1 MNKLLYFGLVIGAAV
16 AGAAVAIYYT
26 KDTER
31 KRADEEIAQMREY
44 YAQKEEKT
52 GKTSTETENKNTKFQ
67 EIWKR
72 EAKQWETAS
81 IRLQDELRSATR
93 MAQYWRARCMNAHCD
108 FTAACDGEGHYPT
121 DNDVPTREEKL
132 VSDIMDAVA
141 VVDKK
146 DEAIPA

>member
-1 MNKLLYFGLVIGAAV
+1 MFGFIAGIFTGAIGTIFVMGLVS
-16 AGAAVAIYYT
+16 
-26 KDTER
+26 
-31 KRADEEIAQMREY
+31 
-44 YAQKEEKT
+44 T
-52 GKTSTETENKNTKFQ
+52 GKPTESDVQVKRKHAD
-67 EIWKR
+67 IWKC

-81 IRLQDELRSATR
+81 IRLHDELRSATR
-93 MAQYWRARCMNAHCD
+93 MAQYWRARCMNGHCD

-121 DNDVPTREEKL
+121 DNDAPTREEKL

>member
-1 MNKLLYFGLVIGAAV
+1 MFTFIAGIFTGTVGTILVMGLVS
-16 AGAAVAIYYT
+16 AGKPTESDVQV
-26 KDTER
+26 ER
-31 KRADEEIAQMREY
+31 KHAD
-44 YAQKEEKT
+44 
-52 GKTSTETENKNTKFQ
+52 
-67 EIWKR
+67 IWKR

-81 IRLQDELRSATR
+81 IRLHDELRSATR
-93 MAQYWRARCMNAHCD
+93 MTQYWRARCMNSHCD

-121 DNDVPTREEKL
+121 DNDAPTREEKL

>member
-1 MNKLLYFGLVIGAAV
+1 MFTFIAGIFTGAVGTIFVMGLVS
-16 AGAAVAIYYT
+16 AGKPTESDVQV
-26 KDTER
+26 ER
-31 KRADEEIAQMREY
+31 KHAD
-44 YAQKEEKT
+44 
-52 GKTSTETENKNTKFQ
+52 
-67 EIWKR
+67 IWKR

-81 IRLQDELRSATR
+81 IRLHDELRSATR

-108 FTAACDGEGHYPT
+108 FTAACDGEGDCPT
-121 DNDVPTREEKL
+121 DNDAPTREEKL

>member
-1 MNKLLYFGLVIGAAV
+1 MFSFIAGVFTGAVGTILVMGLVS
-16 AGAAVAIYYT
+16 AGKPTESDVQV
-26 KDTER
+26 ER
-31 KRADEEIAQMREY
+31 KHAD
-44 YAQKEEKT
+44 
-52 GKTSTETENKNTKFQ
+52 
-67 EIWKR
+67 IWKR

-81 IRLQDELRSATR
+81 IRLHDELRSATR

-141 VVDKK
+141 IVDKK

>member
-1 MNKLLYFGLVIGAAV
+1 MFTFIAGIFMGAVGTIFVMGLVS
-16 AGAAVAIYYT
+16 AGKPTESDVQV
-26 KDTER
+26 ER
-31 KRADEEIAQMREY
+31 KHAD
-44 YAQKEEKT
+44 
-52 GKTSTETENKNTKFQ
+52 
-67 EIWKR
+67 IWKR

-81 IRLQDELRSATR
+81 IRLHDELRSATR

-108 FTAACDGEGHYPT
+108 FTAACDGEGNYPT
-121 DNDVPTREEKL
+121 DNDAPTREEKL

>member
-1 MNKLLYFGLVIGAAV
+1 MFGFIAGIFTGAIGTIFVMGLVN
-16 AGAAVAIYYT
+16 AGKPTESDVQV
-26 KDTER
+26 ER
-31 KRADEEIAQMREY
+31 KHAD
-44 YAQKEEKT
+44 
-52 GKTSTETENKNTKFQ
+52 
-67 EIWKR
+67 IWKR

-81 IRLQDELRSATR
+81 IRLHDELRSATR

-108 FTAACDGEGHYPT
+108 FTAACDGEGNYPT
-121 DNDVPTREEKL
+121 DNDAPTREEKL

>member
-1 MNKLLYFGLVIGAAV
+1 MFTFIAGIFTGAVGTILVMGLVS
-16 AGAAVAIYYT
+16 AGKPTESDVQV
-26 KDTER
+26 ER
-31 KRADEEIAQMREY
+31 KHAD
-44 YAQKEEKT
+44 
-52 GKTSTETENKNTKFQ
+52 
-67 EIWKR
+67 IWKR

-81 IRLQDELRSATR
+81 IRLHDELRSATR

-108 FTAACDGEGHYPT
+108 FTAACDGEGNYPT
-121 DNDVPTREEKL
+121 DNDAPTREEKL

>member
-1 MNKLLYFGLVIGAAV
+1 MFTFITGIFTGAVGTILVMGLVS
-16 AGAAVAIYYT
+16 AGKPTESDVQV
-26 KDTER
+26 ER
-31 KRADEEIAQMREY
+31 KHAD
-44 YAQKEEKT
+44 
-52 GKTSTETENKNTKFQ
+52 
-67 EIWKR
+67 IWKR

>member
-1 MNKLLYFGLVIGAAV
+1 MFTFIAGIFMGAVGTIFVMGLVSTGKPTESDV
-16 AGAAVAIYYT
+16 QV
-26 KDTER
+26 ER
-31 KRADEEIAQMREY
+31 KHAD
-44 YAQKEEKT
+44 
-52 GKTSTETENKNTKFQ
+52 
-67 EIWKR
+67 IWKR

-81 IRLQDELRSATR
+81 IRLHDELRSATR

-108 FTAACDGEGHYPT
+108 FTSACDGEGHYPT
-121 DNDVPTREEKL
+121 DNDAPTREEKL